1 MKEVSNNMIK
11 NPRMPLLPMEQM
23 PPKTRQMI
31 EGDGPT
37 NSLNINKMMA
47 HAESCVRHYMRMGSA
62 ILSQLQLDPVL
73 RELVVLRVGVLCDSS
88 YQRFQHEKIARQVG
102 VPEEKIQGVA
112 NSLDASCFS
121 DLERLVLQYTDEVTT
136 KVRSQD
142 DTFQKLGEHFDHREL
157 AELTLVIGFYN
168 MVSRFLVNMDV
179 MEE

>member
-1 MKEVSNNMIK
+1 MVDK
-11 NPRMPLLPMEQM
+11 PRMPLLPMEQM

-37 NSLNINKMMA
+37 NSLNINKMIA
-47 HAESCVRHYMRMGSA
+47 HAETCVRHYMRMGSA
-62 ILSQLQLDPVL
+62 ILSQLQLDPIL

-88 YQRFQHEKIARQVG
+88 YQRFQHEKIARQAG
-102 VPEEKIQGVA
+102 VPEEKIQGVTLGLEA
-112 NSLDASCFS
+112 PCFN

-136 KVRSQD
+136 KVRSED
-142 DTFQKLGEHFDHREL
+142 ATFQRLSEHFNHREL

-179 MEE
+179 MEEEATDN